1 MFSPAS
7 AWAES
12 PKSPPSEQP
21 GDAAALAETLRAC
34 DLSLVATKRV
44 ADTQGELLL
53 AQDTMLRNQ
62 ARELTEQRGKL
73 LDNPLLWFAA
83 GMLVTGLTVHFVR

>member
-1 MFSPAS
+1 MFSPAT
-7 AWAES
+7 AWAAPTNE
-12 PKSPPSEQP
+12 PKP

-44 ADTQGELLL
+44 AETQGELLL
-53 AQDTMLRNQ
+53 SQDALLRNQ
-62 ARELTEQRGKL
+62 SEQLAESRRGKI

-83 GMLVTGLTVHFVR
+83 GMLVTGLTAHLVR